1 MLSQLIYWLKC
12 KMHRLPRVYGV
23 LYHVATFN
31 LDYLK
36 LRLSRVDYP
45 SKFGGLWTDRQDFPE
60 QLASKLRAGQLND
73 DEARRL
79 ASFSKQGYLILPGA
93 VPSAMIDAYL
103 ADLDSLRMQ
112 DDTPLKVTSFEL
124 EQPIQYNSE
133 VHARYKSIR
142 TVDDY
147 FYLPGARALLFN
159 QTIERYLHLL
169 LDTDPVLTQSLNFL
183 HGSQQGMHKDT
194 AFVVMNSPIK
204 FLGVWIALEDV
215 TAGSGE
221 LIYFPGSH
229 RWQDYLFS
237 GHFKHYD
244 KMRDGPQSLDDNYL
258 WLYREAER
266 RGIREAHFLA
276 KKGDVLI
283 WHADLAHGGASVI
296 DASATRRSLVGHF
309 CSRGVKPLYCYYKP
323 AQRKTY
329 TDGKWRY
336 MSSYYRHW

>member
-1 MLSQLIYWLKC
+1 MLSQWIYWLKC
-12 KMHRLPRVYGV
+12 KMHRLPRLYGV
-23 LYHVATFN
+23 LYHAATFN

-36 LRLSRVDYP
+36 LRLSRVVYP
-45 SKFGGLWTDRQDFPE
+45 SRFGGLWTDRQDFTV
-60 QLASKLRAGQLND
+60 QLDRKVRAGQVSVE
-73 DEARRL
+73 EAQDL
-79 ASFSKQGYLILPGA
+79 ASFSEQGYLILPGA
-93 VPSAMIDAYL
+93 VSSEAIDAYL
-103 ADLDSLRMQ
+103 TDLDTLRTK

-124 EQPIQYNSE
+124 ENPIQYNSE

-147 FYLPGARALLFN
+147 FYLSGARALLFDE
-159 QTIERYLHLL
+159 TIERYLKLL
-169 LDTDPVLTQSLNFL
+169 LDKDPVLTQSLNFL

-215 TAGSGE
+215 KAGSGE

-244 KMRDGPQSLDDNYL
+244 KMRDGPRSLDDNYL
-258 WLYREAER
+258 WLYREAEK
-266 RGIREAHFLA
+266 RGTQEAHFLA

-283 WHADLAHGGASVI
+283 WHADLAHGGANVV
-296 DASATRRSLVGHF
+296 DTNATRRSLVGHF
-309 CSRGVKPLYCYYKP
+309 CSQGVKPLYCYYKP

-329 TDGKWRY
+329 TDGNWHY
-336 MSSYYRHW
+336 MSSYYRR